1 MIPERNKKSTSWFSF
16 MQYSAKSFLS
26 SQNQIKPPRWP
37 RIVNN
42 DNLAKRSPL
51 KFFLLTF
58 ALSTPFWLIGSM
70 VEKGL
75 PVPMNL
81 PVSALSFVSP
91 LIAALIL
98 TYRKSKLSGIE
109 QLFKRI
115 FDYKKIKPKLWYLLI
130 IFLLPAIYSLSYGI
144 MRLLDR
150 PLPEPQIPFLTIP
163 ILFIGFFIT
172 AVCEELGW
180 MGYASDSMRCR
191 WSALT
196 TGIVLGLVW
205 GLLHVVPDIQAHHD
219 LAWIVWQRGVY
230 SVAFRILIVW
240 IYNNTGNSIFAVV
253 LFHDMDNV
261 SWSLFPNNGSH
272 YDPAITGLLTA
283 ITAVLVIFLWGSK
296 TLARYRYA
304 S

>member
-1 MIPERNKKSTSWFSF
+1 M
-16 MQYSAKSFLS
+16 
-26 SQNQIKPPRWP
+26 
-37 RIVNN
+37 NN